1 MSVQCHIS
9 KDRLAEA
16 DILVK
21 VFNLNLNENSTKIS
35 EFESVLA
42 SNGIEKVK
50 EHCEKLR
57 KDVQA
62 ATNSRIE
69 AINEL
74 NASHMEKINH
84 YEKECLTNIGLL
96 IFTFFKA

>member
-1 MSVQCHIS
+1 MSVQCNIS
-9 KDRLAEA
+9 KDMLAKA
-16 DILVK
+16 DNLVK

-35 EFESVLA
+35 EYESVFA
-42 SNGIEKVK
+42 NDGIDKVR

-57 KDVQA
+57 QDVQA

-74 NASHMEKINH
+74 NASHMNKIND
-84 YEKECLTNIGLL
+84 YEKECLTIIG
-96 IFTFFKA
+96 